1 MKRIADLLI
10 TAVAAAVPAAIVL
23 SFVLS
28 AVYNI
33 RPYVVMSGSMEPAVP
48 TGSVVWIDQ
57 NRRDADV
64 GDVVAYRLGDIIVT
78 HRVVGFDDAGDLITR
93 GDANAAA
100 DPAPV
105 SRDRIV
111 GRYLMHLPGAGCAV
125 MAVQKMIR

>member
-1 MKRIADLLI
+1 MKRVSDLLI

-23 SFVLS
+23 LFVLS
-28 AVYNI
+28 AVCNI

-100 DPAPV
+100 DPVPV

-111 GRYLMHLPGAGCAV
+111 GRYLMHLPGAGYAV